1 MRFVSK
7 VDGWMIPV
15 MLIGVLGA
23 VAALIAVMIEAAPW
37 PLRIGTAAVV
47 VLVILLLFSILV
59 RTHYTVADG
68 ELRIVSGPF
77 KWTITLTD
85 ITSIEP
91 SRNLLSSPALSIDR
105 LKVSYG
111 KRKFVLISPADKAGF
126 LAAVERG
133 SSHT

>member
-1 MRFVSK
+1 M
-7 VDGWMIPV
+7 
-15 MLIGVLGA
+15 
-23 VAALIAVMIEAAPW
+23 
-37 PLRIGTAAVV
+37 
-47 VLVILLLFSILV
+47 VLVILLLFSIFA

-68 ELRIVSGPF
+68 DLRIVSGPF
-77 KWTITLTD
+77 GWTIALSE

>member
-1 MRFVSK
+1 
-7 VDGWMIPV
+7 MIPV

-133 SSHT
+133 AAQVR